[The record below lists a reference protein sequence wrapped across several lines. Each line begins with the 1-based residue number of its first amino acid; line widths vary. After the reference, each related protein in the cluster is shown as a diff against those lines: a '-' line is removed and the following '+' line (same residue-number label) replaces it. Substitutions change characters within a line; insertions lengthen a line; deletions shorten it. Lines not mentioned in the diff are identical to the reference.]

1 MFNKIKAK
9 DWFLGGGILVLFG
22 IFCILLEI
30 PTIISLPAT
39 IAFLIMFYIDAR
51 NRGG

>member
-9 DWFLGGGILVLFG
+9 DWFLGGVILVLFG

-30 PTIISLPAT
+30 SAIISLPVT
-39 IAFLIMFYIDAR
+39 ISFLIMFYIDTR
-51 NRGG
+51 D